1 MNSNTIEKPYQIN
14 TRIIPQM
21 KTIQEVANITGM
33 SYHRIRLLCLNNEIQ
48 YIKAGNKFLINLD
61 RFIDYLNGE

>member
-1 MNSNTIEKPYQIN
+1 MPYQIN
-14 TRIIPQM
+14 KKVVPQM
-21 KTIQEVANITGM
+21 KTIQEVSNITGI
-33 SYHRIRLLCLNNEIQ
+33 SYHRIRLLCLSNEIQ

>member
-1 MNSNTIEKPYQIN
+1 MSIHLIETSYETSTKV
-14 TRIIPQM
+14 IPQM
-21 KTIQEVANITGM
+21 KTIQEVANITGI